1 MHIGE
6 QRPSRAWLV
15 IIDTLM
21 FTSGK
26 SKNSER
32 EALSYL
38 RNVPGR
44 HLVPLGMLGFGDTGK
59 SIYFCRGGSPY
70 VLTLIQGKFALA
82 NLGNRGEGMISFYL

>member
-6 QRPSRAWLV
+6 QCPIRAWLV

-26 SKNSER
+26 SKNGER

-44 HLVPLGMLGFGDTGK
+44 QLVSPTGNAGLWGH
-59 SIYFCRGGSPY
+59 RQ
-70 VLTLIQGKFALA
+70 V
-82 NLGNRGEGMISFYL
+82 NLLL